1 MPLPGKAYDDLLFDK
16 KQLIMYST
24 KMQRKSL
31 IIKIKIFFKKQKSL
45 IWGLTFIKNWYLK
58 EKI

>member
-1 MPLPGKAYDDLLFDK
+1 MPLPGTAYDDLLFDK

-31 IIKIKIFFKKQKSL
+31 IIKIKLFLKKQKTCL
-45 IWGLTFIKNWYLK
+45 VWGLKFIKN
-58 EKI
+58 